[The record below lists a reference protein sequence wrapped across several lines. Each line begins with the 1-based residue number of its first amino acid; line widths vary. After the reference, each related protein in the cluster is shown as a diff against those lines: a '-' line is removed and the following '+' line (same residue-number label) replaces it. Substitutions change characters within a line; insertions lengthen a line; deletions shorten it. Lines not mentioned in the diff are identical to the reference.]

1 VRRRWRQ
8 KRKLHKKKYRRIR
21 LVNEKKGHLAGKSNS
36 YSLIMAITKTI
47 TRIVKPR
54 LKGGALYYAIFVM
67 LFLSLLSV
75 MLLSFFE
82 YSYIEDT
89 LFSKQSE
96 LNDHLNS
103 AITFLSCYPEYSIPG
118 TSQDID
124 LFDDGVAIVSVH
136 SSRWGLLRKIKVE
149 TGWKKIVRRRV
160 VLMAEKD
167 KQLPALWMP
176 DRQQYVSLVGK
187 SYINGDCYLSYSGLR
202 KGNAEGRYF
211 EGPFLHKGK
220 IHKSEPNLPL
230 LNSRAIQY
238 FQKYFSG
245 AQTNNDSI
253 LPPSI
258 LKRDKEIIN
267 PFSEKSLLFRA
278 HNSLILDNGRIEGN
292 IILASV
298 DTIEVWPTVQL
309 NNVLLLANTIIV
321 KAGFKGQL
329 QAFASKNIEVEK
341 NCEFSY
347 PSFIGTIG
355 INTEV
360 SVSVDEDCFINGGLI
375 CYQSRQLENPPHLK
389 IGKGSLIN
397 GQVYVNGDIT
407 FSGAIHGGLL
417 CERFIMRT
425 SRTFY
430 ENFMLDSYIDSSRLP
445 DEYASFSVTGEPYK
459 LREALLCN

>member
-1 VRRRWRQ
+1 
-8 KRKLHKKKYRRIR
+8 
-21 LVNEKKGHLAGKSNS
+21 
-36 YSLIMAITKTI
+36 MTITKTI
-47 TRIVKPR
+47 TRKIKLR

-82 YSYIEDT
+82 YSYKEET

-103 AITFLSCYPEYSIPG
+103 AITFLSCYPENSIPG

-124 LFDDGVAIVSVH
+124 LFDDGSSIVSVQ

-149 TGWKKIVRRRV
+149 TGWKKIVRQRV

-176 DRQQYVSLVGK
+176 DRQRYVSLVGK
-187 SYINGDCYLSYSGLR
+187 SYINGDCYLSDLGLR

-211 EGPFLHKGK
+211 EGPYLHKGK
-220 IHKSEPNLPL
+220 IHKSEPVLPK
-230 LNSRAIQY
+230 LNPQATLY
-238 FQKYFSG
+238 FQKYFSD
-245 AQTNNDSI
+245 AQTDNDS
-253 LPPSI
+253 LLSPTI
-258 LKRDKEIIN
+258 LKRNKEIIH
-267 PFSEKSLLFRA
+267 PFSAKSLLFKS
-278 HNSLILDNGRIEGN
+278 HNRLILDNGQFEGN
-292 IILASV
+292 IIFASV

-309 NNVLLLANTIIV
+309 KNVLLLANTIIV

-329 QAFASKNIEVEK
+329 QAFASRKIEIEK
-341 NCEFSY
+341 GCEFSY
-347 PSFIGTIG
+347 PSFIGAIG
-355 INTEV
+355 INTEA
-360 SVSVDEDCFINGGLI
+360 SVSVDENCRVNGGLI
-375 CYQSRQLENPPHLK
+375 CYQSRQQEKPPFLT
-389 IGKGSLIN
+389 IGKGSLVK

-425 SRTFY
+425 SRAFY
-430 ENFMLDSYIDSSRLP
+430 ENFMLDSYIDASRLP
-445 DEYASFSVTGEPYK
+445 IEYASFSVTGESYK
-459 LREALLCN
+459 LREAVLCN